1 MEKSKN
7 RIPRKFNR
15 IIVEMLIDTSCDKAG
30 DILHIYK
37 NDFGYLTLNKR
48 TGNYAYIFASYLRN
62 NDICKIIQ
70 IEV

>member
-1 MEKSKN
+1 
-7 RIPRKFNR
+7 
-15 IIVEMLIDTSCDKAG
+15 MLIDTSCDKAG